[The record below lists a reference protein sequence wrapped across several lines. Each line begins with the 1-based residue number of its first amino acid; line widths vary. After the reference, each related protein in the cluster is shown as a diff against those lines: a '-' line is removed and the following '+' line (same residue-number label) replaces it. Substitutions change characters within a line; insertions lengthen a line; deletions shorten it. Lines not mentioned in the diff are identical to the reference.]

1 MEQAITNEAKKQYYC
16 PNHTAEHL
24 LNQTMIRMFNCGRAV
39 NAHIEEKKSKCD
51 YALPQEPSA
60 EDIAEIE
67 KKMNDVI
74 AQNLSVTSEYMDKE
88 EAKVKYNLSRLPEDA
103 TDTLKIVHI
112 GNYDSCPC
120 IGAHVENTSKVGTF
134 KILSSS
140 YADGIWRVR
149 WKTSRD

>member
-51 YALPQEPSA
+51 YALPQAPSA

-74 AQNLSVTSEYMDKE
+74 AQNLSVTSEYMDCPHRQLRLLPLHRCTRGE
-88 EAKVKYNLSRLPEDA
+88 YIESR
-103 TDTLKIVHI
+103 HI
-112 GNYDSCPC
+112 QDP
-120 IGAHVENTSKVGTF
+120 
-134 KILSSS
+134 
-140 YADGIWRVR
+140 
-149 WKTSRD
+149 